1 MKKSSQIQPVDASAL
16 AERVSVAMAEIA
28 ENMHEGLLALA
39 VGAGLQVMAA
49 LMEADVTALA
59 GPKGKH
65 DATRTAVRHGRERG
79 SVTLG
84 GRRVPI
90 TRPRVRAADGAGE
103 LPVAS
108 YELFSSTE
116 ILGRMAMERMLA
128 GLSTRRYPVGLEPVG
143 ERVDETASATSKSAV
158 SRKFVA
164 MTETALAE
172 LLSRDLSGLDLVALM
187 IDGVHF
193 AESCCVVALGIGLD
207 GVKHPLAL
215 VEGSTENA
223 TLVTELL
230 VGLRDR
236 GLDVT
241 RPMFVG
247 LDGSKALRK
256 AVVDVLDRPVIQRC
270 QLHKI
275 RNVKDHLP
283 QRLRSSV
290 GRKMTDAYHAG
301 SALEAEAAL
310 LALAKELDRTHP
322 GAAASLR
329 EGLDETLTVLRL
341 NVPPTL
347 ARTLRS
353 TNCIESM
360 ISVCREHAANVK
372 RWRDGQMALRWCAA
386 GMVEAGKQFR
396 RVNGHLHLPT
406 LRAAL
411 EREVAESVGTMGHD
425 DQVSAACCSPDRR
438 RSSTGLGTSSEV
450 RSETFVLVKLD
461 ELDQS

>member
-1 MKKSSQIQPVDASAL
+1 MPVCRSCRHGGD
-16 AERVSVAMAEIA
+16 
-28 ENMHEGLLALA
+28 
-39 VGAGLQVMAA
+39 
-49 LMEADVTALA
+49 ADVTALA

-65 DATRTAVRHGRERG
+65 DQGRIAVRHGRERG

-84 GRRVPI
+84 GRRVPV
-90 TRPRVRAADGAGE
+90 TRPRVRTADGSGE

-116 ILGRMAMERMLA
+116 ILGKMAMEKMLA

-143 ERVDETASATSKSAV
+143 GQVDESSSATSKSAV

-172 LLSRDLSGLDLVALM
+172 LLSQDLSGLDLVAVM

-193 AESCCVVALGIGLD
+193 AETCCVVALGIDSD
-207 GVKHPLAL
+207 GTKHPLAL

-223 TLVTELL
+223 TLVTGLL
-230 VGLRDR
+230 VDLRER

-241 RPMFVG
+241 RPMLVG
-247 LDGSKALRK
+247 IDGSKALRR
-256 AVVDVLDRPVIQRC
+256 AVLDVLDRPVIQRC

-341 NVPPTL
+341 GVPPTL

-353 TNCIESM
+353 TNAIESM
-360 ISVCREHAANVK
+360 ISVCREHASNVK
-372 RWRDGQMALRWCAA
+372 RWRNGRMALRWCAA

-396 RVNGHLHLPT
+396 RVNGHLHLPV

-411 EREVAESVGTMGHD
+411 EREFAEPVGPAVHND
-425 DQVSAACCSPDRR
+425 EVSAA
-438 RSSTGLGTSSEV
+438 
-450 RSETFVLVKLD
+450 
-461 ELDQS
+461 